1 MRLNVSKLK
10 CQICRDKI
18 SRVMLTDFCLV
29 KSSCIVRTIL
39 STLTEILD
47 PLRTNYFL
55 QYIIFINSLQYFT
68 NVL

>member
-18 SRVMLTDFCLV
+18 SRVMLTGSCLV
-29 KSSCIVRTIL
+29 KSTCIVLTIL